1 MYPNV
6 SECGGRIEG
15 TSGEI
20 SSPGYPSSFAHRHSC
35 TWVITA
41 PQGRAVTIT
50 FEDFDLEQ
58 PVSWANRSSCQY
70 DWIMVSTQSF
80 LRLFILSQFRFHVVT
95 KILYTQVHTCY
106 VSPCYLSVS
115 L

>member
-1 MYPNV
+1 M
-6 SECGGRIEG
+6 SSLCAECGGSIEG

-20 SSPGYPSSFAHRHSC
+20 SSPGYPNSFAHRHLC

-70 DWIMVSTQSF
+70 DWIMVS
-80 LRLFILSQFRFHVVT
+80 
-95 KILYTQVHTCY
+95 K
-106 VSPCYLSVS
+106 
-115 L
+115 